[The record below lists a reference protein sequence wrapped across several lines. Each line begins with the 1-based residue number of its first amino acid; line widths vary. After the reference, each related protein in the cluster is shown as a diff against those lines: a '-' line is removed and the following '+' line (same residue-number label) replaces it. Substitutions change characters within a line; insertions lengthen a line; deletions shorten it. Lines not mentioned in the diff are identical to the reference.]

1 MRCCVAT
8 RSKQAMAS
16 GSAAAAASAADA
28 AATAPV
34 RVPQKRP
41 RALADANKA
50 GDGGAA
56 LDPQLPQET
65 LQESIKRLKEQQA
78 AMKAAKKEVQR
89 ELRNATK
96 RRHRLKKQARQL
108 TDKDLVEVLQMRKE
122 AIAADVVG
130 EPTAAAAALRDEVL
144 EDVEMMG

>member
-1 MRCCVAT
+1 MVLLWI
-8 RSKQAMAS
+8 RSS
-16 GSAAAAASAADA
+16 
-28 AATAPV
+28 
-34 RVPQKRP
+34 
-41 RALADANKA
+41 
-50 GDGGAA
+50 
-56 LDPQLPQET
+56 QET

-144 EDVEMMG
+144 EDVEMMV